1 MSSLH
6 SAFRFILV
14 LVATLL
20 PASSFAADPP
30 TKFKGLWLGMP
41 FAEVPPII
49 KQLLPRTYELKG
61 AKFKDGVYEVDILPV
76 VYNSDLRGFGRFMVS
91 AEKTVFEIYFDHW
104 ILNELF
110 KTGKMTDEE
119 IMRGLA
125 EGYGL
130 SRWQLEVIDNKDWSV
145 ARTKTGERLA
155 LLRERGG
162 LSLKITKDPLAAGAK
177 SNFN

>member
-1 MSSLH
+1 M
-6 SAFRFILV
+6 
-14 LVATLL
+14 
-20 PASSFAADPP
+20 
-30 TKFKGLWLGMP
+30 
-41 FAEVPPII
+41 
-49 KQLLPRTYELKG
+49 
-61 AKFKDGVYEVDILPV
+61 DILPV